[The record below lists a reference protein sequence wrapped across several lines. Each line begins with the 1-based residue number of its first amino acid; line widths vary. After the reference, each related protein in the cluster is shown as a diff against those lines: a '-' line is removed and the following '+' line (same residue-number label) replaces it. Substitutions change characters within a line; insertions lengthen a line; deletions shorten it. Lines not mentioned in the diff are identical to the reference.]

1 MPSAVFETV
10 PELLSL
16 CVAKRRTRPTQ
27 KAKPSFRL
35 AVEIYSIPIMPP
47 KCNRT
52 SVREKCN
59 EVSFSH
65 LAAGIVATVW
75 ASLAGLTFDNVA
87 VFFRILGSRFWERK
101 LLATGTDTCRFRRL
115 LCFAGCDW
123 FILTR
128 ASASLFFILFSAS
141 IRVMFRLRQLGMF
154 AIGSVRFVILFCL
167 FTISNTKRAVDHL
180 LLPTPLCPAF
190 CPPCS
195 RFRFSLSVSHFFFG
209 RARLR

>member
-1 MPSAVFETV
+1 MPSAVLETV

-65 LAAGIVATVW
+65 LTAGIVATVW

-128 ASASLFFILFSAS
+128 ASASLFLFCSLRPFAS
-141 IRVMFRLRQLGMF
+141 CFVFDSSECSQ
-154 AIGSVRFVILFCL
+154 SVRLDLLFYFACSP
-167 FTISNTKRAVDHL
+167 F
-180 LLPTPLCPAF
+180 PTPNGRSAISCYP
-190 CPPCS
+190 PPCVPH
-195 RFRFSLSVSHFFFG
+195 SVPHAVGFVFLFP
-209 RARLR
+209 